1 MHTPETPT
9 KEIYWEFLKREGTQ
23 EQEKGKTKRETSGRK
38 RRKETE

>member
-9 KEIYWEFLKREGTQ
+9 KKIYWEFLKGEGTQ
-23 EQEKGKTKRETSGRK
+23 EQEKGKIKREKSRRK